1 MVADQV
7 YYDYRRY
14 SRNRFEME
22 RDRQDLFGTSSREII
37 AKRLQPRMK
46 PERAELERRKSAKAL
61 PGGIRK
67 PLESFTQGAPE
78 SLFLL
83 SRQ

>member
-1 MVADQV
+1 MVADLV

-22 RDRQDLFGTSSREII
+22 RDRQDLFGTSSHEII
-37 AKRLQPRMK
+37 AKRLPR
-46 PERAELERRKSAKAL
+46 
-61 PGGIRK
+61 
-67 PLESFTQGAPE
+67 LESFTQGAPE